1 VDVRDITRWFAA
13 TLATERRNAIG
24 VAVAGVAGGLF
35 AYLLTFA
42 FTYGAIFF
50 ISLTVLHWSLGV
62 CLGITLA
69 LMVALFFGN
78 LTTAREYLE
87 SYSFTT
93 GTASDKVVTFYV
105 PQVGLASTVNPL
117 APDSAHSYL
126 KMFVSVL
133 YTGPRLLMGA
143 VHNLRRAKR
152 LATID
157 VDGCAGILSFLLE
170 REKRASLVEIAAA
183 FPGRSLEA
191 LFPQL
196 AELQGVLFLKS
207 EPPGLSLST
216 DLRREIL
223 SSARG

>member
-1 VDVRDITRWFAA
+1 MSDAVQRWFAE
-13 TLATERRNAIG
+13 TMATERRNAIG
-24 VAVAGVAGGLF
+24 VAVAGAAGGLF

-42 FTYGAIFF
+42 FTYGVIFF
-50 ISLTVLHWSLGV
+50 ISLTLLHWSLAV
-62 CLGITLA
+62 CFWITAA

-105 PQVGLASTVNPL
+105 PQVGVVSNINPL

-126 KMFVSVL
+126 KMFVSIL

-152 LATID
+152 LATLD
-157 VDGCAGILSFLLE
+157 TEGCGEILSFLLE
-170 REKRASLVEIAAA
+170 REKRVPLPEIAAA

-196 AELQGVLFLKS
+196 AEVSGVLFLKS

-223 SSARG
+223 SSVHR

>member
-1 VDVRDITRWFAA
+1 MSDAVQRWFAE
-13 TLATERRNAIG
+13 TMATERRNAIG
-24 VAVAGVAGGLF
+24 VAVAGAAGGLF

-42 FTYGAIFF
+42 FTHGVIFF
-50 ISLTVLHWSLGV
+50 ISLTLLHWSLAV
-62 CLGITLA
+62 CFWITVA
-69 LMVALFFGN
+69 LLVALFIGN

-105 PQVGLASTVNPL
+105 PQVGVVSNINPL

-126 KMFVSVL
+126 KMFVSIL

-152 LATID
+152 LAALDTE
-157 VDGCAGILSFLLE
+157 GCGEILSFLLE
-170 REKRASLVEIAAA
+170 LEKRVPLTEIAAA

-196 AELQGVLFLKS
+196 AEVSGVLFLKS
-207 EPPGLSLST
+207 APPGLGLST

-223 SSARG
+223 SSVNR

>member
-1 VDVRDITRWFAA
+1 MADDRVTRWFSEMIVR
-13 TLATERRNAIG
+13 ERRTAMG
-24 VAVAGVAGGLF
+24 VAAAGAAGGLF
-35 AYLLTFA
+35 AYLLTFV
-42 FTYGAIFF
+42 FTYGVLFF
-50 ISLTVLHWSLGV
+50 ISLTLLHWSLAV
-62 CLGITLA
+62 CFWITLA

-78 LTTAREYLE
+78 ITTAREYLE

-93 GTASDKVVTFYV
+93 GSASEQIVSFHV
-105 PQVGLASTVNPL
+105 PQVGNVSNINPI

-143 VHNLRRAKR
+143 WHNVRRAKR
-152 LATID
+152 LATLD
-157 VDGCAGILSFLLE
+157 VEGCGAILSFLLE
-170 REKRASLVEIAAA
+170 REKRVPLTEIAAA
-183 FPGRSLEA
+183 FPDRRLDV

-196 AELQGVLFLKS
+196 AEASGVLFLKS

-223 SSARG
+223 SSVNR

>member
-1 VDVRDITRWFAA
+1 MSDDAVTRWFAE
-13 TLATERRNAIG
+13 TIATERRSAIG
-24 VAVAGVAGGLF
+24 VAVAGTAGGLF

-42 FTYGAIFF
+42 LTYGAVFF
-50 ISLTVLHWSLGV
+50 VSLTLLHWSLAV
-62 CLGITLA
+62 CFWITVA

-93 GTASDKVVTFYV
+93 GTASDKVVTFAV
-105 PQVGLASTVNPL
+105 PRLGVVSNINPL

-143 VHNLRRAKR
+143 IHNVRRANR
-152 LATID
+152 LATLD
-157 VDGCAGILSFLLE
+157 AAGCGAILSYLLE
-170 REKRASLVEIAAA
+170 REKRVPLTEIGGA
-183 FPGRSLEA
+183 FPGLSLEA

-196 AELQGVLFLKS
+196 AEVSGVLFLKS

-216 DLRREIL
+216 DLRREL
-223 SSARG
+223 VSAKNR